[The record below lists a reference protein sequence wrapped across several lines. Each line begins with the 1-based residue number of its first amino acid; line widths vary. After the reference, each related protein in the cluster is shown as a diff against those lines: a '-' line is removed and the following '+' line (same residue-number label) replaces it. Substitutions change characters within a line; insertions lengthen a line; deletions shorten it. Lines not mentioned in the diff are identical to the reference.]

1 MRSPLR
7 EKLDRRLLRPR
18 ALGSRLS
25 KVAQLAAT
33 PAFSALR
40 AALQAQRA
48 RIIAEAV
55 AIQQIAAPTF
65 EEAQRAAYVQAR
77 LSALP
82 ALDPN
87 SLAVDDLHNVYACL
101 RGSDSARP
109 AVLVSAHTDTVFS
122 RQTSLCVRQ
131 GDDVICGAGIGDNSL
146 GVAALIATA
155 ELLARSQVRLPAD
168 IWFVA
173 NSREEGLGNLE
184 GIRAVYAR
192 LSERLGCAIVIE
204 GMALGHVY
212 IGGIAVKRLR
222 IACHTEGGHSWLHFG
237 RPSAIHHLM
246 RLGAQIAALHPPET
260 PRTTY
265 NIGVIEGGRSV
276 NTIASEAALLLDLRS
291 ETREGLAALE
301 RSILNLIELNRT
313 NGVRFEVTTVGERP
327 AGSLPRDHP
336 LAQLAQETLAYL
348 GIPPILEHGSTDANA
363 LLAHGLPAVTIGI
376 TRGGNA
382 HREDEFIEVAPI
394 VDGIWQLILLIG
406 AAAHLPEDSFSSFV
420 RQNF

>member
-1 MRSPLR
+1 MRS
-7 EKLDRRLLRPR
+7 LLRKKPDLRFLRLR
-18 ALGSRLS
+18 ASEFGLS

-48 RIIAEAV
+48 QVIAEAV

-65 EEAQRAAYVQAR
+65 EEAKRAAYVQAR
-77 LSALP
+77 FAALP
-82 ALDPN
+82 ALDPS

-109 AVLVSAHTDTVFS
+109 AVLVSAHMDTVFS
-122 RQTSLCVRQ
+122 CQTALCVKQ
-131 GDDVICGAGIGDNSL
+131 SEDVICGAGIGDNSL
-146 GVAALIATA
+146 GVAALLAAA
-155 ELLARSQVRLPAD
+155 ELLAKSGIRLPAD
-168 IWFVA
+168 VWFVA

-192 LSERLGCAIVIE
+192 LGERLGYAIVIE
-204 GMALGHVY
+204 GTALGNVY

-222 IACHTEGGHSWLHFG
+222 IACYTEGGHSWLHYG

-246 RLGAQIAALHPPET
+246 RLGAQIAALRPPEI
-260 PRTTY
+260 PRSTY

-276 NTIASEAALLLDLRS
+276 NTIASEASLLLDLRS

-301 RSILNLIELNRT
+301 RSILNLVELNCT
-313 NGVRFEVTTVGERP
+313 NGVRFEVTVVGERP
-327 AGSLPRDHP
+327 AGSISRQHP
-336 LAQLAQETLAYL
+336 LAQLARETLAYL
-348 GIPPILEHGSTDANA
+348 GIPPTFEHGSTDANA
-363 LLAHGLPAVTIGI
+363 LLAYGLPTVTIGI

-406 AAAHLPEDSFSSFV
+406 AAAHLPEDSA
-420 RQNF
+420 